1 MRRMGHVSVC
11 DVVRCVEDVGFWLR
25 WWWTVRLTV
34 EGWLLWW
41 WTVRLA
47 VEGWLLLRWR
57 IRVVEGGVRAAAGA
71 TWWRRV
77 VGVLF
82 FIVVSAV
89 VVVVGVG
96 GVRVVTALVEGELHG

>member
-25 WWWTVRLTV
+25 WWWTVRLAV
-34 EGWLLWW
+34 KGWLLWW

-47 VEGWLLLRWR
+47 VEGWLLLWWWV
-57 IRVVEGGVRAAAGA
+57 RVVEGGVRAAGA
-71 TWWRRV
+71 AWWRRV